1 MRHRRIG
8 GIILDGDSEKN
19 LKNVLGN
26 AQSCEVYFFNDTPPF
41 ILAHRNDRLWHF
53 LMAVSLSLLGGRI
66 YPIKYAIALFA

>member
-41 ILAHRNDRLWHF
+41 ILAHRNDHMRHA
-53 LMAVSLSLLGGRI
+53 LMPVSLSLRGGRV
-66 YPIKYAIALFA
+66 YPTKYAVALFA